1 MYGEGDD
8 PGHRSYGLTS
18 RDFRTATTKDRLIYR
33 RWIGGMIVFY
43 CVLLLVSGVVAF
55 TNTGSRTQVSKVPG
69 SQVNNQA
76 IASSRPN

>member
-8 PGHRSYGLTS
+8 AGHCSNGLTPS
-18 RDFRTATTKDRLIYR
+18 DFRAATSEDRLIYR

-43 CVLLLVSGVVAF
+43 CALLLVSGVVAF
-55 TNTGSRTQVSKVPG
+55 TNTGSRTQVSKLPD